1 MLPRRV
7 PHPCPVPDQAAA
19 QSVALCWAGGAVV
32 ALLLGAI
39 ALAAA
44 PLDALARHMATH
56 LLLMNAVAPLVA
68 LAALARPL
76 SALIQSE
83 SGLAVHAWSHF
94 LRKTGI
100 HFSGKCSSA
109 RTSTAGPASTRTLVA
124 ASVVQ
129 LVLLWGWHAPPA
141 LALTLH
147 TPAAHAAMQI
157 SCLAAALWFWLAILA
172 DRSAMRWR
180 ALFALLITGKLFC
193 LLGALLVFAPR
204 LLYGDA
210 AAHGLHVAG
219 HDAAL
224 ADQHLA
230 GLLMLAVCPLTYVL
244 AGVVIAAQWLSDL
257 ARAPQRSRAR
267 DVTAAP

>member
-1 MLPRRV
+1 VIMLRRSV

-19 QSVALCWAGGAVV
+19 QRVTLYWAGGAVV
-32 ALLLGAI
+32 ALLLGAV
-39 ALAAA
+39 ALATAR
-44 PLDALARHMATH
+44 LGALAHHMATH

-68 LAALARPL
+68 LAVR
-76 SALIQSE
+76 
-83 SGLAVHAWSHF
+83 G
-94 LRKTGI
+94 
-100 HFSGKCSSA
+100 SA
-109 RTSTAGPASTRTLVA
+109 RSSTPGPSSTRALVA

-129 LVLLWGWHAPPA
+129 LALLWGWHTPPA
-141 LALTLH
+141 LAMRM
-147 TPAAHAAMQI
+147 PVVHAVMQM
-157 SCLAAALWFWLAILA
+157 SCFAAALWFWLAILA

-204 LLYGDA
+204 LLYGGIA
-210 AAHGLHVAG
+210 THGLHVAD

-230 GLLMLAVCPLTYVL
+230 GLLMLLVCPLTYVL

-257 ARAPQRSRAR
+257 ARAPGPPRAR
-267 DVTAAP
+267 DVMAAH

>member
-1 MLPRRV
+1 
-7 PHPCPVPDQAAA
+7 
-19 QSVALCWAGGAVV
+19 V

-39 ALAAA
+39 ALSAA

-68 LAALARPL
+68 LAVRA
-76 SALIQSE
+76 
-83 SGLAVHAWSHF
+83 
-94 LRKTGI
+94 
-100 HFSGKCSSA
+100 SA
-109 RTSTAGPASTRTLVA
+109 RMSTSGPPPTRMLVA

-129 LVLLWGWHAPPA
+129 LALLWGWHAPPA
-141 LALTLH
+141 LALAVRM
-147 TPAAHAAMQI
+147 PAVHVMMQV

-204 LLYGDA
+204 LLYGDI
-210 AAHGLHVAG
+210 AAHGLHVAD
-219 HDAAL
+219 HNAAL

-230 GLLMLAVCPLTYVL
+230 GLLMLAVCPLSYVL
-244 AGVVIAAQWLSDL
+244 AGVVIAARWLHDL
-257 ARAPQRSRAR
+257 SRLPERSRR
-267 DVTAAP
+267 DAMAAP

>member
-1 MLPRRV
+1 MLFGGVPRSRSLPRFT
-7 PHPCPVPDQAAA
+7 PPTAYG
-19 QSVALCWAGGAVV
+19 SALCWAGGAVV
-32 ALLLGAI
+32 SLLLGAG

-44 PLDALARHMATH
+44 PPGALAHHMATH

-68 LAALARPL
+68 LAVRSDAHSPLPRLASGRALV
-76 SALIQSE
+76 
-83 SGLAVHAWSHF
+83 G
-94 LRKTGI
+94 
-100 HFSGKCSSA
+100 
-109 RTSTAGPASTRTLVA
+109 ASML
-124 ASVVQ
+124 Q

-141 LALTLH
+141 LAIALRI
-147 TPAAHAAMQI
+147 PAVHAAMQM
-157 SCLAAALWFWLAILA
+157 SCFAAALWFWLAILA

-204 LLYGDA
+204 LLYGDV
-210 AAHGLHVAG
+210 AAHGLPVAG

-257 ARAPQRSRAR
+257 ARTPEPARAR
-267 DVTAAP
+267 DVTVAH